1 MKMSHAGIMVGEMA
15 RAVEFYTQ
23 ALGLDI
29 VLDNSEVIEE
39 HEAAISK
46 IR

>member
-1 MKMSHAGIMVGEMA
+1 MKMSHAGIMVEEMA

-29 VLDNSEVIEE
+29 VMDNSEVIEE
-39 HEAAISK
+39 HETAIRK